1 MRLLHSFLIVLV
13 TALVSLPSS
22 NASAQQQVL
31 YAQDAVFAPTIAR
44 NGMVVSEEAIASQVG
59 ADILKRGGNAVDAAV
74 AVGFAL
80 AVVLPEAGNLGGGGF
95 MLVHLREQNK
105 TVAID
110 YRETAPAA
118 ATRDMFVQ
126 ANGEVDS
133 DALNFGYT
141 GVGVPGSVAGLTH
154 ALARYGTMKLSD
166 VIAPA
171 IKLASA
177 GFILKPSHEN
187 TLRNAQE
194 RLGRNESSRKI
205 FLKADGSVPRFGER
219 LVQKDLAWSLTQIA
233 GDGAKAFYE
242 GAIGARLIA
251 DIQAHGGVMMRAD
264 LKNYRVIEREPVHGT
279 YRGYDIFSMPPPSSG
294 GVHLIEILNVLEGY
308 PLAEWGQN
316 SAATMHVMIEAERR
330 AYADRSKYL
339 GDPDFVSVPV
349 AQLTSKKYAD
359 DLRKQ
364 ISLERATPSSE
375 VAPGN
380 LAPYESTQTTHFS
393 VIDRWGNA
401 VSNTYTLNYGYGSGI
416 TAAGTGI
423 LLNNEM
429 DDFSAK
435 PGAPNAYGLVGAEA
449 NAVGPRKRPLSSMTP
464 TLVFKDGKLLMATGS
479 PGGSTIIT
487 VVLQTIV
494 NVIDY
499 QQNIASAVSAP
510 RFHHQWQPDN
520 VRVEQGIS
528 LDTIALLRAKGHDVQ
543 IGRPLGRC
551 ESIMWDSGLF
561 YGAVDPRARSGGAAG
576 F

>member
-1 MRLLHSFLIVLV
+1 
-13 TALVSLPSS
+13 
-22 NASAQQQVL
+22 
-31 YAQDAVFAPTIAR
+31 
-44 NGMVVSEEAIASQVG
+44 
-59 ADILKRGGNAVDAAV
+59 
-74 AVGFAL
+74 
-80 AVVLPEAGNLGGGGF
+80 
-95 MLVHLREQNK
+95 
-105 TVAID
+105 
-110 YRETAPAA
+110 
-118 ATRDMFVQ
+118 
-126 ANGEVDS
+126 
-133 DALNFGYT
+133 
-141 GVGVPGSVAGLTH
+141 
-154 ALARYGTMKLSD
+154 
-166 VIAPA
+166 
-171 IKLASA
+171 
-177 GFILKPSHEN
+177 
-187 TLRNAQE
+187 
-194 RLGRNESSRKI
+194 
-205 FLKADGSVPRFGER
+205 
-219 LVQKDLAWSLTQIA
+219 VQKDLAWSLTQIA

-316 SAATMHVMIEAERR
+316 SAAAMHVMIEAERR

-449 NAVGPRKRPLSSMTP
+449 NAVGPHKRPLSSMTP

-551 ESIMWDSGLF
+551 ESIMWDNGLF

>member
-1 MRLLHSFLIVLV
+1 MRFLHSCFFVIA
-13 TALVSLPSS
+13 TALLSVAAL
-22 NASAQQQVL
+22 AQTQQVL

-44 NGMVVSEEAIASQVG
+44 HGMVVSEEAIASQIG

-118 ATRDMFVQ
+118 AKRDMFVK
-126 ANGEVDS
+126 ANGDVDA
-133 DALNFGYT
+133 DELNFGFK

-154 ALARYGTMKLSD
+154 ALERYGTMKLKD

-171 IKLASA
+171 IKLASE

-187 TLRNAQE
+187 TLQHAQE
-194 RLGRNESSRKI
+194 RLARNDASRKI
-205 FLKADGSVPRFGER
+205 FLKPDGSGYRFGER

-233 GDGAKAFYE
+233 NEGAKTFYE
-242 GAIGARLIA
+242 GPISTRLIA
-251 DIQAHGGVMMRAD
+251 DMQKHGGVMTRDD
-264 LKNYRVIEREPVHGT
+264 LKNYRVIEREPVRGT
-279 YRGYDIFSMPPPSSG
+279 YRGYEIASMPPPSSG

-308 PLAEWGQN
+308 PIADWGQN
-316 SAATMHVMIEAERR
+316 SAATMHVMVEAERR

-435 PGAPNAYGLVGAEA
+435 PGVPNAYGLVGANA
-449 NAVGPRKRPLSSMTP
+449 NAVEPRKRPLSSMTP

-494 NVIDY
+494 NVIDHR
-499 QQNIASAVSAP
+499 QNIASAVSAP
-510 RFHHQWQPDN
+510 RFHHQWLPDR
-520 VRVEQGIS
+520 VRVENGIS
-528 LDTIALLRAKGHDVQ
+528 PDTISLLRAKGHDVY
-543 IGRPLGRC
+543 IGAPLGRC
-551 ESIMWDSGLF
+551 ESIVWQNDLF
-561 YGAVDPRARSGGAAG
+561 FGAVDPRARSGGAAG

>member
-1 MRLLHSFLIVLV
+1 MRLLHSFLIVFV
-13 TALVSLPSS
+13 TALASLPSS

-154 ALARYGTMKLSD
+154 ALARYGTMKLPD

-194 RLGRNESSRKI
+194 RLGRNANSRKI

-233 GDGAKAFYE
+233 SDGAKAFYE

-251 DIQAHGGVMMRAD
+251 DIQAHGGVMTRAD

-449 NAVGPRKRPLSSMTP
+449 NAVGPHKRPLSSMTP

-528 LDTIALLRAKGHDVQ
+528 PDTIALLRAKGHDVQ

-551 ESIMWDSGLF
+551 ESIMWDNGLF
-561 YGAVDPRARSGGAAG
+561 YGAVDPRARSGGAVG

>member
-154 ALARYGTMKLSD
+154 ALARYGTMKLPD

-194 RLGRNESSRKI
+194 RLGRNENSRKI
-205 FLKADGSVPRFGER
+205 FLKADGSVPHFGER

-251 DIQAHGGVMMRAD
+251 DIQAHGGVMTRAD

-364 ISLERATPSSE
+364 ISLECATPSSE

>member
-194 RLGRNESSRKI
+194 RLGRNENSRKI

-233 GDGAKAFYE
+233 SDGAKAFYE

-251 DIQAHGGVMMRAD
+251 DIQARGGVMTRAD

-349 AQLTSKKYAD
+349 AQLTSKQYAD

-551 ESIMWDSGLF
+551 ESIMWDNGLF

>member
-1 MRLLHSFLIVLV
+1 MRLLHSFLIVFV
-13 TALVSLPSS
+13 TALASLPSS

-154 ALARYGTMKLSD
+154 ALARYGTMKLPD

-194 RLGRNESSRKI
+194 RLGRNENSRKI

-233 GDGAKAFYE
+233 SDGAKAFYE

-251 DIQAHGGVMMRAD
+251 DIQAHGGVMTRAD

-449 NAVGPRKRPLSSMTP
+449 NAVGPHKRPLSSMTP

-528 LDTIALLRAKGHDVQ
+528 PDTIALLRAKGHDVQ

-551 ESIMWDSGLF
+551 ESIMWDNGLF
-561 YGAVDPRARSGGAAG
+561 YGAVDPRARSGGAVG

>member
-154 ALARYGTMKLSD
+154 ALARYGTMKLPD

-194 RLGRNESSRKI
+194 RLGRNENSRKI

-233 GDGAKAFYE
+233 SDGAKAFYE

-251 DIQAHGGVMMRAD
+251 DIQARGGVMTRAD

-349 AQLTSKKYAD
+349 AQLTSKQYAD

-449 NAVGPRKRPLSSMTP
+449 NAVSPRKRPLSSMTP

>member
-194 RLGRNESSRKI
+194 RLGRNENSRKI

-233 GDGAKAFYE
+233 SDGAKAFYE

-251 DIQAHGGVMMRAD
+251 DIQARGGVMTRAD

-349 AQLTSKKYAD
+349 AQLTSKQYAD

>member
-316 SAATMHVMIEAERR
+316 SAAAMHVMIEAERR

>member
-194 RLGRNESSRKI
+194 RLGRNENSRKI

-233 GDGAKAFYE
+233 SDGAKAFYE

-251 DIQAHGGVMMRAD
+251 DIQARGGVMTRAD

-316 SAATMHVMIEAERR
+316 SAAAMHVMIEAERR

-349 AQLTSKKYAD
+349 AQLTSKQYAD

-551 ESIMWDSGLF
+551 ESIMWDNGLF